1 MNLPVAALL
10 ISLLA
15 LILTKVADIVTT
27 LRGIRR
33 SGGSVQWEQ
42 NPLARKAMLRWGPLS
57 GIAAVMVLWSLII
70 FACYAPAFFAPAWY
84 QIATAV
90 GGFAIA
96 WCQWDV
102 ARMNATGRHSWFSRL
117 ASRSYQTWQNLAGPK

>member
-1 MNLPVAALL
+1 MTIPQLALL

-57 GIAAVMVLWSLII
+57 GIAAVMVLCRLLSSPVTRLRFLLRLGIKS
-70 FACYAPAFFAPAWY
+70 PPLS
-84 QIATAV
+84 AV
-90 GGFAIA
+90 SQSPGASGM
-96 WCQWDV
+96 W
-102 ARMNATGRHSWFSRL
+102 L
-117 ASRSYQTWQNLAGPK
+117 A